1 MDEIFVIEK
10 FDKYR
15 EDNRREVKAAE
26 GGLPQNL
33 WETYSAMANT
43 YGGVIICGVRER
55 KDGSWFATG
64 MKDAPKL
71 IKNFWNQIND
81 SKKVSVN
88 LLDERDVNIYEISD
102 SVIVVINVPAASRE
116 HKPVYINGDMYK
128 GTFKRTQEGDYHCT
142 RDEVQAM
149 LRDQSRLTTDMK
161 ILENLDLSV
170 FDKESVK
177 SYRIWFENE
186 HRGNA
191 WSKLPNDEF
200 LERIGAAGND
210 LRDKYMHP
218 TCAGLLMFG
227 LEHTITREYPNF
239 FLDYKDHA
247 LPSVRWTD
255 RIQSQSPDWTGNV
268 FDFFTMVS
276 AKLTRDLEKPFQLD
290 GMVRVDETIIH
301 KSVREALVN
310 CLVNAD
316 YFLPRGVVIDKYPD
330 KIVLK
335 NPGTAIV
342 GKKQMLRG
350 GDSEPRNANI
360 MKMLNLIGFGEHA
373 GSGVPDIFET
383 WESAGLSEPV
393 VEECFGENS
402 PSKTIVTLPLVK
414 KNLVLF
420 EKGPEKGPEKR
431 PKNNEVAAR
440 NKAVLKLI
448 RENPYISRA
457 EIGLKLG
464 ITDKQVRLSLERL
477 KRDKQIYREGS
488 NRGGYWIVD
497 NYSKDGES

>member
-1 MDEIFVIEK
+1 
-10 FDKYR
+10 
-15 EDNRREVKAAE
+15 
-26 GGLPQNL
+26 
-33 WETYSAMANT
+33 MANT
-43 YGGVIICGVRER
+43 YGGVIICGVREK

-81 SKKVSVN
+81 SQKVSVN
-88 LLDERDVNIYEISD
+88 LLDERDVNIYEIND

-142 RDEVQAM
+142 KDEVQAM
-149 LRDQSRLTTDMK
+149 LLDQSRLTTDMK

-191 WSKLPNDEF
+191 WLKLPNDEF

-218 TCAGLLMFG
+218 TGAGLLMFG

-255 RIQSQSPDWTGNV
+255 RIQSQSPDWTGNI

-335 NPGTAIV
+335 NPGAAIV

-383 WESAGLSEPV
+383 WISAGLSEPV
-393 VEECFGENS
+393 IEECFGENN

-414 KNLVLF
+414 KIQKNIVNVGENVGENVGVNVGENVSVNVGENAKKLLDLIF
-420 EKGPEKGPEKR
+420 ENPSISA
-431 PKNNEVAAR
+431 VAAS
-440 NKAVLKLI
+440 
-448 RENPYISRA
+448 ES
-457 EIGLKLG
+457 LG
-464 ITDKQVRLSLERL
+464 ISKRQTERL
-477 KRDKQIYREGS
+477 FGQLKELNLIERIGPDK
-488 NRGGYWIVD
+488 GGHWKINLPQPTD
-497 NYSKDGES
+497 S

>member
-1 MDEIFVIEK
+1 MNEVFVIEK

-88 LLDERDVNIYEISD
+88 LLDERDVNIYEIAD

-128 GTFKRTQEGDYHCT
+128 GTFKRTLEGDYHCT

-191 WSKLPNDEF
+191 WAKLPDDEF

-301 KSVREALVN
+301 KSSE
-310 CLVNAD
+310 
-316 YFLPRGVVIDKYPD
+316 KHSST
-330 KIVLK
+330 VL
-335 NPGTAIV
+335 
-342 GKKQMLRG
+342 
-350 GDSEPRNANI
+350 
-360 MKMLNLIGFGEHA
+360 
-373 GSGVPDIFET
+373 
-383 WESAGLSEPV
+383 
-393 VEECFGENS
+393 
-402 PSKTIVTLPLVK
+402 
-414 KNLVLF
+414 
-420 EKGPEKGPEKR
+420 
-431 PKNNEVAAR
+431 
-440 NKAVLKLI
+440 
-448 RENPYISRA
+448 
-457 EIGLKLG
+457 
-464 ITDKQVRLSLERL
+464 
-477 KRDKQIYREGS
+477 
-488 NRGGYWIVD
+488 
-497 NYSKDGES
+497 